1 MALPAALTPFASR
14 SNIRPNEIASNVS
27 HEENPLENET
37 SATTPRRPGRV
48 KRWIGRGLLGL
59 LALVVLAAIV
69 GACYQA
75 LGSRADA
82 RRFPQQGKSVSL
94 GPAFDNLTLS
104 IDCRGQGSPT
114 VILDSGLGVPAVGW
128 NPVQTEVAKFTRV
141 CSYDRAGYGWSG
153 ATSLPRTSMEI
164 AKELH
169 ALLEAANEKGPYI
182 LVGHSFG
189 GFNVRVYNGQYP
201 NDVAGVVLVDA
212 SHEDQNDRMPP
223 AIQAFM
229 KKSTE
234 QLKRQKMLAPLLIRF
249 GVARFSQR
257 NQGESPGVSKEF
269 GQEMLYLQLQPKF
282 IDAAASEMG
291 SFPES
296 ANEVRAAGR
305 LGDKPLVV
313 LTAGKSA
320 DASQLPAGFP
330 KKEFDDFHEVWV
342 NDLQVKESQLSTR
355 GKRIMVPDSDHMIP
369 FERPDTIVAAI
380 REVCM
385 AADAANTAKSGETNN
400 PPSR

>member
-1 MALPAALTPFASR
+1 M
-14 SNIRPNEIASNVS
+14 
-27 HEENPLENET
+27 ENEN
-37 SATTPRRPGRV
+37 AVTTPRRPGRW
-48 KRWIGRGLLGL
+48 KRWIGLGLLGL
-59 LALVVLAAIV
+59 LVLVVLAAIV
-69 GACYQA
+69 GASYQA
-75 LGSRADA
+75 LGNRADA

-104 IDCRGQGSPT
+104 IDCRGQGSPI
-114 VILDSGLGVPAVGW
+114 VVLDSGLGVPAVGW
-128 NPVQTEVAKFTRV
+128 NPVQTKVAKFARV

-153 ATSLPRTSMEI
+153 ATSLPRTSTEI
-164 AKELH
+164 VKELH

-201 NDVAGVVLVDA
+201 GDVAGMVLVDA
-212 SHEDQNDRMPP
+212 SHEDQESRMPP

-234 QLKRQKMLAPLLIRF
+234 QLKRQQMLAPLLIRF
-249 GVARFSQR
+249 GVARFAQR

-269 GQEMLYLQLQPKF
+269 GREMLYLQLQPKF
-282 IDAAASEMG
+282 IDASASEMG
-291 SFPES
+291 SFAES
-296 ANEVRAAGR
+296 ANEVRAAGN

-320 DASQLPAGFP
+320 DASQLPPGFP
-330 KKEFDDFHEVWV
+330 KKEFDDFRVVWV

-369 FERPDTIVAAI
+369 FERPDTIVAAVH
-380 REVCM
+380 EVWT
-385 AADAANTAKSGETNN
+385 AANPASTVRSSK
-400 PPSR
+400 